1 MGKLFHC
8 SIDQGTCNEK
18 PDQETCT
25 KNGYRNRFGS
35 SFFPGNVY
43 SSNGKVLKFQNIS
56 QNVTFLIWG
65 GITLLSLEKKALF
78 SHSQNVCCR
87 DLNGLKS
94 LEMTW
99 GGQVL
104 LNFRSSYLQKWL

>member
-1 MGKLFHC
+1 MKNLIKRHALKTD
-8 SIDQGTCNEK
+8 IGT
-18 PDQETCT
+18 DLVV
-25 KNGYRNRFGS
+25 FM
-35 SFFPGNVY
+35 FY